1 MGSRFATPTKHTAP
15 PAVEKESAVEQLSTV
30 MEGITM
36 ESLLSSPIAPAVL
49 IVGALLLLVLA
60 WKVFKGMMK
69 LAKIL
74 VFLALMIAAGFW
86 LNEMGFFGG

>member
-1 MGSRFATPTKHTAP
+1 
-15 PAVEKESAVEQLSTV
+15 
-30 MEGITM
+30 M
-36 ESLLSSPIAPAVL
+36 ESLLSSPIAPALL

-60 WKVFKGMMK
+60 WKIFKGMMK
-69 LAKIL
+69 LAAIL